1 MKTNGGEGKKP
12 LGQLAKPMRIF
23 IEVEIFHDA
32 ATSHDRG
39 IQCHKIERISSSER
53 WDRLERVQNASSRR
67 RDVPRKNLVRHA
79 CSFGKK
85 IGRVFLRASVAI

>member
-23 IEVEIFHDA
+23 IEVEIFDDA

-53 WDRLERVQNASSRR
+53 
-67 RDVPRKNLVRHA
+67 
-79 CSFGKK
+79 
-85 IGRVFLRASVAI
+85 